1 MVAAGG
7 KKAKKGKKGA
17 GDSVE
22 GMPVVAR
29 AAATG
34 DPDRLA
40 VDEIKG
46 DLERMLAE
54 SPESLAGLLSTWM
67 AK

>member
-1 MVAAGG
+1 
-7 KKAKKGKKGA
+7 
-17 GDSVE
+17 
-22 GMPVVAR
+22 MPVVAR